1 MKTYDLYLELHFLFD
16 LQMKADFK
24 IPVRIGRKG
33 SSSLI
38 NLIIVMITCVSIITP
53 NSMLY
58 SCLSVE
64 GKMHR
69 YLNFEVFYYMHL
81 LTVDIKT
88 Y

>member
-24 IPVRIGRKG
+24 IPVRIGRKR
-33 SSSLI
+33 
-38 NLIIVMITCVSIITP
+38 IIISNQFNFMITCVSIITP